1 MPFELNLKPRN
12 EGSWNSGKNKA
23 SKTNKTKSSAKA
35 NKEVMTVRVSPENSV
50 KRLLCFLCAQVLYG
64 PRLPVFIPGMCWK
77 EFGRKVRQNT
87 VRRS

>member
-50 KRLLCFLCAQVLYG
+50 
-64 PRLPVFIPGMCWK
+64 
-77 EFGRKVRQNT
+77 
-87 VRRS
+87 